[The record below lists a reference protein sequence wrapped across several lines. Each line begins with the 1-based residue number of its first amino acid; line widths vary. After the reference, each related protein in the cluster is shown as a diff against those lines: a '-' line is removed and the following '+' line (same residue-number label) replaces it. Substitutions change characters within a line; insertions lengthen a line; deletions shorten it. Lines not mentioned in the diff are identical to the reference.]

1 MNTYHRKTDSL
12 AYATGSFKTILE
24 DVNHRWNDNTTKI
37 IELGKQVNIDVSNAL
52 VSDNGPSTKK
62 DTILSSLSSL
72 GKLFSEMEIINKE
85 RIDLM
90 IEMEGLDFPL
100 KTPRRI
106 LKLCKEEKQTIDLME
121 NFASN
126 LSKTVLFIDN
136 GNTEEELVSN
146 SLNSFE
152 TAFNDFE
159 ELVDTGNQ
167 YNTRLN
173 EELDK
178 EHKKARKY
186 LGIV

>member
-1 MNTYHRKTDSL
+1 MNIYQRKTDSL

-24 DVNHRWNDNTTKI
+24 DVNLRWGDKTNKI
-37 IELGKQVNIDVSNAL
+37 IELGKQVNIDVSKAL
-52 VSDNGPSTKK
+52 DSKK
-62 DTILSSLSSL
+62 DSLSQKDDILSKLSSL
-72 GKLFSEMEIINKE
+72 GKLFSLMEIINKE
-85 RIDLM
+85 RMDLM

-100 KTPRRI
+100 KTLRKI
-106 LKLCKEEKQTIDLME
+106 LILCKEEKQAMEMLE

-126 LSKTVLFIDN
+126 LGKTVLFIEN
-136 GNTEEELVSN
+136 GKTEEELVST

-159 ELVDTGNQ
+159 ELVNNGIQFNSH
-167 YNTRLN
+167 LN
-173 EELDK
+173 DELDK